1 VFAGRSGGTTTCEHS
16 QELTLGLLELEATGV
31 FTALCHLWLFSRLRA
46 TPLVVGS
53 LAMVSPGT
61 ISSVLSPTGKEVMS
75 DAQEVRSFIGWNFF
89 SLDVLSIWVA

>member
-1 VFAGRSGGTTTCEHS
+1 M
-16 QELTLGLLELEATGV
+16 
-31 FTALCHLWLFSRLRA
+31 ALCHLWLFSRLRA

-89 SLDVLSIWVA
+89 SLDVLSIWVAWHNSGNVTMFPFPQWWYVTPYYEG